1 MYILVMAV
9 YCKYIHTG
17 RMDNDFW
24 GEIMKMEMIIYSE
37 VRLVGVWKMIMLL

>member
-17 RMDNDFW
+17 RMDNDFL
-24 GEIMKMEMIIYSE
+24 EKMEMIIYSE
-37 VRLVGVWKMIMLL
+37 VTLFGVWKRILLL